1 MTPWEVEGRE
11 LVNCNCSYG
20 CPCQFN
26 APPTHG
32 FCEAIAA
39 FAIDRGHYGDVKLD
53 GLKGAMVFQ
62 WPGAVHQGGGH
73 CQPIVDA
80 KADARQREAL
90 LRIMSG
96 QDTTPFAT
104 VFAVFATTMDKVFE
118 PIVAPIEF
126 DVDVDS
132 RRGTVRVD
140 DVIEMNGEPIRNPVT
155 GNEHRVRI
163 ELPHGFEYEIAEIGS
178 GTSRSLGSVAMELEK
193 SYAQFARIHLSNEGV
208 VRHRATA

>member
-1 MTPWEVEGRE
+1 MTPWEIEGRE